1 MVGRARRL
9 CIHNMMPEAPDRSR
23 YSEEVG
29 DLVDGSIESL
39 LLGGKSLRKFVTITL
54 ATGLEVE
61 KIVHTNAA
69 VTPNVIERDL
79 AAIKQLVEV
88 GSTHPKTLRGVVR
101 REGLVLVNDSEL
113 GSLTQATGDEEK
125 GSAQLS
131 ASVLSVSVQIGELLS
146 RDVRG
151 FDSLHVQPSTGV
163 INVLDVTD
171 DSTRL

>member
-1 MVGRARRL
+1 VHSQHDARGTR
-9 CIHNMMPEAPDRSR
+9 PFR

-61 KIVHTNAA
+61 KIVHANAA

-101 REGLVLVNDSEL
+101 SEGLVLVNDSEL
-113 GSLTQATGDEEK
+113 GSVTHATSEPKQDG
-125 GSAQLS
+125 AQLNAGS
-131 ASVLSVSVQIGELLS
+131 LSISVQSGELLS
-146 RDVRG
+146 RNVRG
-151 FDSLHVQPSTGV
+151 FDGLHANRPKVS
-163 INVLDVTD
+163 
-171 DSTRL
+171 